1 MKVFQSFSFGYLSD
15 SEGSSLTSPLGSYVI
30 KRKGNTAFLK
40 CQIKTSVQ
48 KPDAYIHWYQEKPG
62 QRLQRMLCSSSK
74 ENIVYEK
81 DFSDER
87 YEARTWQSDLS
98 SVLTIHQVTEED
110 TGTYYCACWDT
121 LYQDTALLT
130 NKNPPQD
137 THLHRHLGSPL
148 YTSH

>member
-1 MKVFQSFSFGYLSD
+1 MGLLLQVFTLASLRICKCMAFRGIED
-15 SEGSSLTSPLGSYVI
+15 TGKRAKGSSLTSPLGSYVI

-121 LYQDTALLT
+121 LYQDTAL
-130 NKNPPQD
+130 
-137 THLHRHLGSPL
+137 
-148 YTSH
+148 